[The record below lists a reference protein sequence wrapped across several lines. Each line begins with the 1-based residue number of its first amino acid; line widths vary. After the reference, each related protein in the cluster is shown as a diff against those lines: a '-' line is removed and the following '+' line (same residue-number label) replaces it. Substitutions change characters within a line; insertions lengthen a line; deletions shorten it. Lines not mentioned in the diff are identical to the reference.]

1 MSQTLPSEFKDLF
14 EKKSFGHLATVM
26 PDGQPQTTPVWV
38 DTDGEC
44 VLVNTAAERQKLENL
59 EREPRVAISIQDPD
73 DPYRYLEVRGRVI
86 QTTDEGADQHIDR
99 LAQRYLGKDRYPW
112 RAEGERRV
120 VVRIQP
126 KHTTS
131 MD

>member
-1 MSQTLPSEFKDLF
+1 MSRGIPSEFKDLF
-14 EKKSFGHLATVM
+14 EKRSFGHLATLM

-86 QTTDEGADQHIDR
+86 QTTEEGADQHIDR
-99 LAQRYLGKDRYPW
+99 LAKRYLGKDRYPW

-126 KHTTS
+126 EHTTS
-131 MD
+131 MA